1 MCAGGRVLVL
11 WVQDLSGKEEEIGRN
26 ENEFDYEQSREMGG
40 GGSFLLQLTDWNKWQ
55 KRI

>member
-1 MCAGGRVLVL
+1 MLVL
-11 WVQDLSGKEEEIGRN
+11 WVQDLSGKEEEIEEIGRN